1 MDLQKTGLEREDV
14 RVSIK
19 RRFRRLL
26 RRSHKVIL
34 PGVKGASL
42 YEVSKF
48 FFTEI
53 SKVKVAERTAA
64 VTYNFIMALPPTF
77 LFLFSL
83 IPYLPLR
90 DVEETILRILVLIT
104 PNNHIY
110 QSVSNVVTD
119 FMHTQRNDV
128 LSFGLLLVLFF
139 SSNGMLGL
147 MRGFDSSIALY
158 KKRSGLQRR
167 WTAIKLTL
175 MLMLVGVFTLYVLVL
190 QNNSINEYVLRIFPN
205 LGAIKLLS
213 YIILTGIIFITYCLI
228 YTYGPSL
235 TQRLPFVS
243 VGAVF
248 STLAS
253 LLTTSVFYFLVDN
266 FLNYNKIYGSIGTL
280 IAFMVLVWLNILII
294 LLGFELNISIILG
307 KLFHENNEE

>member
-1 MDLQKTGLEREDV
+1 
-14 RVSIK
+14 
-19 RRFRRLL
+19 
-26 RRSHKVIL
+26 
-34 PGVKGASL
+34 
-42 YEVSKF
+42 
-48 FFTEI
+48 
-53 SKVKVAERTAA
+53 
-64 VTYNFIMALPPTF
+64 
-77 LFLFSL
+77 
-83 IPYLPLR
+83 
-90 DVEETILRILVLIT
+90 
-104 PNNHIY
+104 
-110 QSVSNVVTD
+110 
-119 FMHTQRNDV
+119 
-128 LSFGLLLVLFF
+128 
-139 SSNGMLGL
+139 
-147 MRGFDSSIALY
+147 
-158 KKRSGLQRR
+158 
-167 WTAIKLTL
+167 
-175 MLMLVGVFTLYVLVL
+175 MLVGVFTLYVLVL

>member
-1 MDLQKTGLEREDV
+1 MDLQKAVLEREEV

-83 IPYLPLR
+83 IPYLPLQ
-90 DVEETILRILVLIT
+90 DVEETILHILLLVT

-147 MRGFDSSIALY
+147 MRGFDSSIVLY
-158 KKRSGLQRR
+158 KKRTSIQRR

-190 QNNSINEYVLRIFPN
+190 QNNSINQYVLRIFPN

-253 LLTTSVFYFLVDN
+253 LLTTSAFYFLVDN